1 MKRLKAISAAAGLA
15 YPIRPE
21 MIVTGLAGKRKADG
35 TCLVLYRNIS
45 LKSTAGISAPKVK
58 ITQSKDV
65 AEFIGKVISTRIGVQ
80 EAFGSLLLNQAN
92 DIIGYS
98 INSIGGIAAAPVDV
112 RIIFATA
119 IKALASSIIIFHN
132 HPSNTNKPSDA
143 DIQITS
149 KVVASGKALD
159 VTVLDHVI
167 VMPDGN
173 FYSFADNG
181 IMPR

>member
-1 MKRLKAISAAAGLA
+1 MAGVT
-15 YPIRPE
+15 YPTRPE
-21 MIVTGLAGKRKADG
+21 MIVTGLAGRRKADG
-35 TCLVLYRNIS
+35 TCVVLYRNIS
-45 LKSTAGISAPKVK
+45 LKSTAGVSSPKVK
-58 ITQSKDV
+58 ITNSKDV
-65 AEFIGKVISTRIGVQ
+65 ADFIVKVISTRIGVQ

-112 RIIFATA
+112 RIIFGTA

-132 HPSNTNKPSDA
+132 HPSNTNKPSEA
-143 DIQITS
+143 DIQIT
-149 KVVASGKALD
+149 KKIVTAGKTLD
-159 VTVLDHVI
+159 VPLLDHVI

-181 IMPR
+181 IMP